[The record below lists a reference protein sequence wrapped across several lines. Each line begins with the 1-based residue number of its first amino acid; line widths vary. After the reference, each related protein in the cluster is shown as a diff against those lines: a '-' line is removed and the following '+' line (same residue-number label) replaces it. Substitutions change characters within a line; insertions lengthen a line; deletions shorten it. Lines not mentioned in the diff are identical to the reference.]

1 MPAHVH
7 RKSIKPYNLQELTND
22 NINLNYKFH
31 EKEACNELF
40 QFHHLKAKTIVHKH
54 LKYFKKEEN

>member
-1 MPAHVH
+1 MINYH
-7 RKSIKPYNLQELTND
+7 

-54 LKYFKKEEN
+54 LKDFKKEEILVRN